1 MWIKEIIGDEVFCIK
16 TDLSRTN
23 VKLYLS
29 MTIRSDWSEIQC
41 LDIYDEIIVTMTL
54 KNFENVNND
63 TLVILKSN

>member
-1 MWIKEIIGDEVFCIK
+1 MWIKEMVGDELFCIK
-16 TDLSRTN
+16 TNLTKTN

-41 LDIYDEIIVTMTL
+41 MNIHDEIIVMMTL
-54 KNFENVNND
+54 KNFENVSND